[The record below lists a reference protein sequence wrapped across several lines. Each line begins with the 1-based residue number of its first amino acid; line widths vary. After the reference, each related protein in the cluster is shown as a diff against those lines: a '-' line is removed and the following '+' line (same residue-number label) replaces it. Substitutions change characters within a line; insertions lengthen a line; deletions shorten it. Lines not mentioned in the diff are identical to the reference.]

1 MALQRTPRAS
11 RGAHRACRK
20 PLSLVVPENS
30 TASVSEAEKKAQVY
44 YRACMNESRIEA
56 LRAKPLMELIERVS
70 ASGRLSQ
77 TSCPCLR
84 PAPGSRPSSQRRG
97 AGPLPFSAAA
107 PWLVQPSAGVCRAEW
122 ECAHVLTSLWVGLLC
137 VRVCGDVCHAHVF
150 CLRLCGGQGLCL
162 QRKCFSV
169 SLLPRQRVS
178 LCVSQGCVPEGPTE
192 SLGPEAEPS
201 H

>member
-77 TSCPCLR
+77 TSCPCLL

-97 AGPLPFSAAA
+97 PAPYPSAPPPAGWCSRPLACAGPSG
-107 PWLVQPSAGVCRAEW
+107 S
-122 ECAHVLTSLWVGLLC
+122 
-137 VRVCGDVCHAHVF
+137 VRTCSP
-150 CLRLCGGQGLCL
+150 LCGWDFCVCVCVGMCVTHMS
-162 QRKCFSV
+162 SV
-169 SLLPRQRVS
+169 CVCVGGRGCVYRENVS
-178 LCVSQGCVPEGPTE
+178 LCHCFLFRECPCV
-192 SLGPEAEPS
+192 
-201 H
+201 